1 MMQSWGTQV
10 GGRLGG
16 VFDEDPKRWRL
27 TAEIF
32 KTLGL
37 AAEIATPFFPGS
49 FVALAGA
56 GNFSRAVGKG
66 LGNPCFRIIQ
76 THQAVAGNVGDI
88 AAKEEARDL
97 LS

>member
-1 MMQSWGTQV
+1 MALLRIRGSATVLQV

-49 FVALAGA
+49 FVALVSALA
-56 GNFSRAVGKG
+56 QPAMNNCNLWVQLSACSSS
-66 LGNPCFRIIQ
+66 NWS
-76 THQAVAGNVGDI
+76 N
-88 AAKEEARDL
+88 AA
-97 LS
+97 

>member
-1 MMQSWGTQV
+1 MPQV

-27 TAEIF
+27 TAEVF

-49 FVALAGA
+49 FVAL
-56 GNFSRAVGKG
+56 V
-66 LGNPCFRIIQ
+66 
-76 THQAVAGNVGDI
+76 I
-88 AAKEEARDL
+88 ALAQPARPSCPLDAQV
-97 LS
+97 

>member
-1 MMQSWGTQV
+1 MPQV
-10 GGRLGG
+10 GGHLGG

-49 FVALAGA
+49 FVALVRALVQPAWLKLQPWGA
-56 GNFSRAVGKG
+56 CVRLHLLNNS
-66 LGNPCFRIIQ
+66 PII
-76 THQAVAGNVGDI
+76 A
-88 AAKEEARDL
+88 
-97 LS
+97 S

>member
-1 MMQSWGTQV
+1 MPQV

-32 KTLGL
+32 KMLGL

-49 FVALAGA
+49 FVALVKAWVQPA
-56 GNFSRAVGKG
+56 
-66 LGNPCFRIIQ
+66 
-76 THQAVAGNVGDI
+76 
-88 AAKEEARDL
+88 
-97 LS
+97 